1 MLLGLYLFCDMK
13 HIHLFYPFIKINFGP
28 MKPFSS
34 IVLLFLALNLSAQ
47 TAGVL
52 TVTFT
57 PVSHSPCY
65 QGTKNVLAAWIQTST
80 GGFVKTKLRYAGNS
94 TSDHLPDWAVN
105 SGGSAFNCMS
115 TACNKTDATTGATL
129 NGFTIKSFTWDGKN
143 VNGTSNG
150 TTVADGTYKVTIQE
164 TWNHGTNATTI
175 RSYTFTKGPNEDHQ
189 TPAADA
195 DFKNIKID
203 WMPGGTASVDA
214 FNASFQLNVYPNPS
228 TGVFNVDYNQ
238 TGTLKVLDAT
248 GKLVYEELLETTSE
262 ATKSIDLS
270 AFENGMYT
278 FQISNSNQISNFKI
292 ALLK

>member
-1 MLLGLYLFCDMK
+1 MK
-13 HIHLFYPFIKINFGP
+13 QV
-28 MKPFSS
+28 S
-34 IVLLFLALNLSAQ
+34 LALLILISLKLTSQ
-47 TAGVL
+47 TVGIL

-57 PVSHSPCY
+57 PIAHSPCY
-65 QGTKNVLAAWIQTST
+65 QGTRNVLAAWIQTSS

-105 SGGSAFNCMS
+105 SGGTAFNCMS
-115 TACNKTDATTGATL
+115 AACNITDATSGATL

-143 VNGTSNG
+143 VSGASNG

-164 TWNHGTNATTI
+164 TWNHGTSATTI

-189 TPAADA
+189 TPADDA

-203 WMPGGTASVDA
+203 WIPGGTASIDGID
-214 FNASFQLNVYPNPS
+214 ASFDVKVYPNPS
-228 TGVFNVDYNQ
+228 TGIFNVDFNQ
-238 TGTLKVLDAT
+238 SGTLKVLDAT
-248 GKLVYEELLETTSE
+248 GKLVHEELLETNTAS
-262 ATKSIDLS
+262 TKLIDLS

-278 FQISNSNQISNFKI
+278 IQVSNNNQVSNFKV